1 MIDSLF
7 GSKTRVKLLHLFLNN
22 PEKSFYVREIRREL
36 ANMVSVG
43 IVQSDNIDNKLYY
56 STNIGY
62 RYLEP
67 LSVIFSDKRNLQG
80 NDSSKVWAKT
90 LSRMSNI
97 KVIISA
103 GKLVGDADGKIDLL
117 LVGDIS
123 AADAGSLVKKIEKV
137 ENNEL
142 NYSVMSYEDFY
153 YRLSVRDRFI
163 MDIIEGKHSVLI
175 DTENILRKE

>member
-1 MIDSLF
+1 
-7 GSKTRVKLLHLFLNN
+7 
-22 PEKSFYVREIRREL
+22 
-36 ANMVSVG
+36 
-43 IVQSDNIDNKLYY
+43 
-56 STNIGY
+56 
-62 RYLEP
+62 
-67 LSVIFSDKRNLQG
+67 
-80 NDSSKVWAKT
+80 
-90 LSRMSNI
+90 MSNI

-103 GKLVGDADGKIDLL
+103 GKLVGDTDGKIDLL